1 MSTPMMSEGKPD
13 TTQQI
18 VQRTSTFDKVLKI
31 AQTLLILGILIVLA
45 VLTSQLQNLTSALNG
60 ANSKSLPVAITNL
73 PPIGFNG
80 PPTIFV
86 QNYPN
91 QEFGVRTS
99 TVWPLEF
106 AYTQRWDQNCASD
119 PNPSLP
125 DLEKTVSF
133 LKKKSRCITEYTIEN
148 TIWTLQGEIVNC
160 HYSRIVAHV
169 HRIYNSSTDI
179 PSAGVRN
186 HNHNG
191 RH

>member
-1 MSTPMMSEGKPD
+1 MMSEGKPD
-13 TTQQI
+13 MTQQI

-99 TVWPLEF
+99 T
-106 AYTQRWDQNCASD
+106 
-119 PNPSLP
+119 
-125 DLEKTVSF
+125 
-133 LKKKSRCITEYTIEN
+133 I
-148 TIWTLQGEIVNC
+148 
-160 HYSRIVAHV
+160 
-169 HRIYNSSTDI
+169 
-179 PSAGVRN
+179 
-186 HNHNG
+186 
-191 RH
+191 